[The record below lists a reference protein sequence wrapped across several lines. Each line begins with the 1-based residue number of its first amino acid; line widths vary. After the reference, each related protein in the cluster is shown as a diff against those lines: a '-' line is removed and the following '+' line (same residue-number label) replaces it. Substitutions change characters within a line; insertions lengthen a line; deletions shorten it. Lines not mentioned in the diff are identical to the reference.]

1 VTAAA
6 RRAGLEPAG
15 PVIRIGVWR
24 LLVFERPIR
33 TAAAASG

>member
-15 PVIRIGVWR
+15 PIMKVGVWR
-24 LLVFERPIR
+24 LLVFERPIL
-33 TAAAASG
+33 TAAAE